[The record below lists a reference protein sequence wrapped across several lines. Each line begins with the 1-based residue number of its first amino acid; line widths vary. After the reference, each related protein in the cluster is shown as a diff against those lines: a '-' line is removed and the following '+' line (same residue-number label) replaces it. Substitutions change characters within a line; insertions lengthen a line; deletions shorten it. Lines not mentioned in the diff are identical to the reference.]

1 MRASTYTG
9 GRAIALRMAIAV
21 VAASLICHVD

>member
-1 MRASTYTG
+1 MQTTYTS
-9 GRAIALRMAIAV
+9 GRGIALRVAIAV